1 MISIYVY
8 DKYENSKK
16 RRRARER
23 RWGGEF
29 RGDIYTLFISELI
42 DWTLWKRVNKRKI

>member
-1 MISIYVY
+1 MYMTNMKIVR
-8 DKYENSKK
+8 K
-16 RRRARER
+16 
-23 RWGGEF
+23 GGGPEKGGGGGGF